1 MIEEVEMNMK
11 LIEVDYKTFDY
22 LYRSNNRCSVDELVG
37 KAVRGLAYSD
47 KYFQIL
53 TDDCVYIFYH
63 EQDCCESV
71 WLTQVDGV
79 SDKIIGS
86 RIVIAEAVTK
96 TGEDGV
102 IDTDEYNSITWS
114 FYKIGTNKGMIDF
127 RWQGESNGYYS
138 ESVDLIKI
146 TLVEKW

>member
-86 RIVIAEAVTK
+86 RIVIAEV
-96 TGEDGV
+96 V
-102 IDTDEYNSITWS
+102 TDEKDTEYGHVTWS
-114 FYKIGTNKGMIDF
+114 FYKIGTNKGVIDF
-127 RWQGESNGYYS
+127 RFQGESNGYYS
-138 ESVDLIKI
+138 ETVDLVKI
-146 TLVEKW
+146 EVWYEH